1 MTSSDRGFFGHPS
14 GLSTLFF
21 TEMWE
26 RFSFYGMRAILIL
39 FMVAPVTEGGLGMPV
54 PQAGA
59 VQGTYTAMVY
69 MMTMAGGWF
78 ADKLLGLRRSVF
90 WGGVLIMCGHISLAF
105 PGLGTFYGGLL
116 LVVLGTGLLK
126 GNVSAMVGQLYAPE
140 DSRRDAAFS
149 IYYMGVNLGGFL
161 GPLVSGWL
169 AQQPAFRAMLIGW
182 GLSPESAWHFGFGS
196 AAVGMFFGLIQYV
209 LGKHRFPDTVNR
221 PLGVTTREDASRA
234 RRQFL
239 IGLGVVVVA
248 ALATAGLA
256 RSGTISVTPQG
267 VAGMVDILLVML
279 TIGLFTWLFTAG
291 DWTAAERK
299 RLVVIGVLFLGAS
312 VFWAGFEQAAST
324 LNLFAQRNTANTL
337 FGWAYPPSWL
347 QSVNSA
353 FIILFAPVIGAV
365 WMKFGARNPSSPAKF
380 SSGLF
385 FLSAAY
391 GLMIVAALTAG
402 SSRVSPMW
410 LVGCYFLQ
418 TIGELCL
425 SPVGLSAMS
434 TLAPARVQGLMMGVW
449 FLATSIGNKIAGR
462 VGGLYESFALPTLF
476 GFNTGFVLV
485 FAVLLA
491 LLVVPIK
498 NMLARRTT

>member
-1 MTSSDRGFFGHPS
+1 
-14 GLSTLFF
+14 
-21 TEMWE
+21 
-26 RFSFYGMRAILIL
+26 
-39 FMVAPVTEGGLGMPV
+39 
-54 PQAGA
+54 
-59 VQGTYTAMVY
+59 
-69 MMTMAGGWF
+69 
-78 ADKLLGLRRSVF
+78 
-90 WGGVLIMCGHISLAF
+90 
-105 PGLGTFYGGLL
+105 
-116 LVVLGTGLLK
+116 
-126 GNVSAMVGQLYAPE
+126 
-140 DSRRDAAFS
+140 
-149 IYYMGVNLGGFL
+149 
-161 GPLVSGWL
+161 
-169 AQQPAFRAMLIGW
+169 
-182 GLSPESAWHFGFGS
+182 
-196 AAVGMFFGLIQYV
+196 
-209 LGKHRFPDTVNR
+209 
-221 PLGVTTREDASRA
+221 
-234 RRQFL
+234 
-239 IGLGVVVVA
+239 
-248 ALATAGLA
+248 
-256 RSGTISVTPQG
+256 
-267 VAGMVDILLVML
+267 MVDILLVML

-365 WMKFGARNPSSPAKF
+365 WMKLGARNPSSPAKF

-391 GLMIVAALTAG
+391 GLMTVAALTAG